1 MKQRYDIYAFIH
13 KGLRAWTGEILI
25 AAGRVDVSDAEDCA
39 TLSTALRE
47 LVAAHRSHLEHEE
60 RFIHPALEAA
70 QSGASRQTE
79 AEHAEHLA
87 GLDAIETMLLGFE
100 GAQGAERSLA
110 ARSLYR
116 ELASWT
122 AQGLQHMEAE
132 ERDNNAVLWSHYTD
146 DQLAALEARL
156 VGAISPAAMQ
166 AYLHHMVPA
175 MAPFERAQLLGG
187 MQQALPASVFSD
199 ILGQIKQRL
208 SSRDWF
214 KLLLALGP
222 MPVGV

>member
-13 KGLRAWTGEILI
+13 KGLRAWTSEVLS
-25 AAGRVDVSDAEDCA
+25 AAGRVDVSDADDCA
-39 TLSTALRE
+39 QLSTALRE
-47 LVAAHRSHLEHEE
+47 LIAAHRGHLEHEE

-70 QSGASRQTE
+70 RPGASGQTE

-87 GLDAIETMLLGFE
+87 GLDAIEKTLRAWE
-100 GAQGAERSLA
+100 SSQGAERSVA

-116 ELASWT
+116 ELACWT
-122 AQGLQHMEAE
+122 AQALQHMEME

-146 DQLAALEARL
+146 EQIAALEARL
-156 VGAISPAAMQ
+156 VGAVAPAAML

-222 MPVGV
+222 MPLGV